1 MVMVL
6 MEAGPSLPGTKP
18 VEHGRRVGNDG
29 PVLSTVA
36 RSGLGVGNESGRSI
50 WDPII
55 VVDLRENLIYP
66 PSHLLALVLLV
77 VVGLG
82 RWFRRLV
89 GFYASAPAFVFFNVL
104 FVWAVYLVVLRRA
117 VSCVMDIVFSGEVTM
132 LIIGLCSIIAS
143 NPGLVTCGSS
153 CANELVESLV
163 AEVEAHNEGSVLGRR
178 IKYCRSCKAYIEG
191 FDHHCPAF
199 GNCIGQNNH
208 ALFMVLLAGFLATE
222 ASYVVCSS
230 QFAAKSQI
238 IDRTTLET
246 SLSGNLAISTM
257 LFSILQL
264 VWQVVFMAWH
274 IYCICF
280 NIRTDEWINW
290 KKYPEFQHVIE
301 SQPGQSFSKVRF
313 KNPYDKGILENVKEF
328 LALEEK

>member
-1 MVMVL
+1 MV
-6 MEAGPSLPGTKP
+6 ELPYQRKP
-18 VEHGRRVGNDG
+18 LARGKLIGRC
-29 PVLSTVA
+29 TV
-36 RSGLGVGNESGRSI
+36 SCIS
-50 WDPII
+50 
-55 VVDLRENLIYP
+55 
-66 PSHLLALVLLV
+66 VLLSQFA
-77 VVGLG
+77 LSLIP
-82 RWFRRLV
+82 RF
-89 GFYASAPAFVFFNVL
+89 FSASPLLIQVAL
-104 FVWAVYLVVLRRA
+104 SA
-117 VSCVMDIVFSGEVTM
+117 VSLVMDIVFSGEVTM

-153 CANELVESLV
+153 CANELVESLD
-163 AEVEAHNEGSVLGRR
+163 AEVEAHNEVVETSASGLCHESLTKGSTLGRR

-264 VWQVVFMAWH
+264 MWQVVFMSWH

-313 KNPYDKGILENVKEF
+313 RNPYDKGILENVKEF

>member
-1 MVMVL
+1 MVELHYQRKPLARWKLIGRCTVSGISVL
-6 MEAGPSLPGTKP
+6 LSQFAVSLVPRFFSASP
-18 VEHGRRVGNDG
+18 LLIQVA
-29 PVLSTVA
+29 LS
-36 RSGLGVGNESGRSI
+36 
-50 WDPII
+50 
-55 VVDLRENLIYP
+55 
-66 PSHLLALVLLV
+66 ALVLLV
-77 VVGLG
+77 VVGFG
-82 RWFRRLV
+82 RWCRRLV

-104 FVWAVYLVVLRRA
+104 FVWAVYFVVLRRA

-163 AEVEAHNEGSVLGRR
+163 AEVEAHNEVVETSASGLCHESLTKGSVLGRR

-230 QFAAKSQI
+230 QFAAKAQI

-257 LFSILQL
+257 LFAILQL

-280 NIRTDEWINW
+280 NIRTDEWVNW